1 MITTISVEM
10 DALRL
15 LHRAVSEA
23 YANWPG
29 GDANEQACLLNM
41 KTQLYAALWTTCWNR
56 VPSEPTSEANQSFS
70 LTQ

>member
-1 MITTISVEM
+1 MVTNISVEL

-29 GDANEQACLLNM
+29 GDAKEQACLLNM
-41 KTQLYAALWTTCWNR
+41 KTQLFAALMDHLLE
-56 VPSEPTSEANQSFS
+56 SDSI
-70 LTQ
+70 